1 MTVRRCGLAVAT
13 VLLAVGAWTTGTR
26 ATATPTDGIHPP
38 SFADV
43 PYLEV
48 VVRGRTVPLGRSNLT
63 FRRRTVASFDDPQ
76 TDDFDATAGATRE
89 FLACA
94 SDRWS
99 IGNQTFTVDPI
110 ALGNARHDPYLVE
123 LGARGVD
130 WGVQQRL
137 GSDGVHRLQS
147 SCDDAATADY
157 GGTHHSTQWLASLG
171 EAVYLLR
178 SSPFAAAHTGRIDTY
193 VARMEELADRLTDER
208 NTRVWERKWLVDDE
222 GNLYTHKTYMRAA
235 ALGLAASVTDDPQ
248 RAARWSAE
256 AERIARRGMAAQRAN
271 GVNPERD
278 GYDVAYQMYG
288 TWLAQ
293 LYDATLG
300 PGPLQD
306 ALRAHID
313 RAVEWLSGRVDADTG
328 QVDIGAS
335 TRVCNVNDASEP
347 YETADA
353 VRVLL
358 TWSLVRGRPELAER
372 AVLVDHGAKTAGNPC
387 PDDDSGRASP

>member
-1 MTVRRCGLAVAT
+1 MSVRRYGFGVVT
-13 VLLAVGAWTTGTR
+13 VLMSLSAWTAVTG
-26 ATATPTDGIHPP
+26 ATTAPTGGIHTP

-48 VVRGRTVPLGRSNLT
+48 VIDGRTVPLGRSTLT
-63 FRRRTVASFDDPQ
+63 FRRRTVASFDDPE
-76 TDDFDATAGATRE
+76 TEDFDATAGATRE
-89 FLACA
+89 FLACE
-94 SDRWS
+94 SDKWS
-99 IGNQTFTVDPI
+99 MGHQTFTVDPI
-110 ALGNARHDPYLVE
+110 ALGNARHDPFLVE
-123 LGARGVD
+123 LGARGLD

-137 GSDGVHRLQS
+137 GSDGVHRLRS

-157 GGTHHSTQWLASLG
+157 GGTHHTTQWLASLG

-178 SSPFAAAHTGRIDTY
+178 SSPFAAAHADRIDTY
-193 VARMEELADRLTDER
+193 VARIEELADRLVDDR

-222 GNLYTHKTYMRAA
+222 GNIYTHKTYMRAA
-235 ALGLAASVTDDPQ
+235 ALSLAASLTDDPE
-248 RAARWSAE
+248 RTARWSAE
-256 AERIARRGMAAQRAN
+256 AERIARRGMAAQRTN
-271 GVNPERD
+271 GVNPERG

-293 LYDATLG
+293 LYDATLE

-306 ALRAHID
+306 ELRAHID

-358 TWSLVRGRPELAER
+358 TWSLVRGRPELADR

-387 PDDDSGRASP
+387 PGDGSG